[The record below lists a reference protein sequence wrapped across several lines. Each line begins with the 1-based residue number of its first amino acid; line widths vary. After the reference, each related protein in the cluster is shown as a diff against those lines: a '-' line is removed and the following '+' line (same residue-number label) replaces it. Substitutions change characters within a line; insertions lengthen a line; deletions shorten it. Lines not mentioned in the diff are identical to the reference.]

1 MELRKKGRGDV
12 KYRKFLLKCFAAK
25 RSREISKSWQGS
37 GAKKGGLG
45 FFVLRQEKSSTG
57 LCCWERP
64 RRQETGDRRGQRWH
78 LGSGGMGWV
87 SLALGEFE
95 NSCST
100 YRTPGRR
107 SPCCKVGQ
115 CEVGICKS
123 SPLTALIFL
132 TEAEAQHEEERK

>member
-1 MELRKKGRGDV
+1 MFCCKEEQRNKQKLAGKWGQKRGIGV
-12 KYRKFLLKCFAAK
+12 FSFKTGEKQHRTVLL
-25 RSREISKSWQGS
+25 G
-37 GAKKGGLG
+37 
-45 FFVLRQEKSSTG
+45 TT
-57 LCCWERP
+57 
-64 RRQETGDRRGQRWH
+64 QETGDRRGQRWH

-132 TEAEAQHEEERK
+132 TEAEAQHEEETK